1 MLTRRQ
7 ESAAPAHPDDD
18 ALQAATDSGSA
29 DPATQAH
36 LASCA
41 DCARRVA
48 ALRQLRH
55 LVQGAAL
62 HEEMPRRDLAGGA
75 LARLRARHRTGSQLN
90 EVLAGLAAFL
100 SGLAALFSA
109 PDSPPSS
116 PPAVMRG
123 TPERPGHRPRPE
135 GEEHH
140 D

>member
-1 MLTRRQ
+1 MLNRRQ
-7 ESAAPAHPDDD
+7 VMADPAHPDDQ
-18 ALQAATDSGSA
+18 ALQAVAEGG
-29 DPATQAH
+29 PAEPALQAH

-48 ALRQLRH
+48 ALRQLRQ

-75 LARLRARHRTGSQLN
+75 LARLRVRQRAGSQLN

-100 SGLAALFSA
+100 AGLAALFA
-109 PDSPPSS
+109 PPDQPPSQ
-116 PPAVMRG
+116 PPAT
-123 TPERPGHRPRPE
+123 TPNTSDLQAQPPRTE
-135 GEEHH
+135 GEDPH